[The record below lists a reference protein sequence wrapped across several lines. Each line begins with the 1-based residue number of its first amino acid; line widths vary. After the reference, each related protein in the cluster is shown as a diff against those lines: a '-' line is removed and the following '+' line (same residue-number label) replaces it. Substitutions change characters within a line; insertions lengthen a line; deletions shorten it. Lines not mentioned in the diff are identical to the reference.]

1 MVLDDEWTEFIL
13 YLYLYSWL
21 PASVHILIVL
31 DRLHTLILCWKIC
44 IFLTL
49 CPNLTRCSC
58 MNLKLLNCIIFGLS
72 QYILLYY
79 LPIYLY
85 VLCSRLSPIFSFLY
99 SICPPYFLWSP
110 PPALN
115 YKHCVL
121 FQAFKA
127 SAGYMPV
134 LRGGMRAWDY
144 PSMGWHKRE
153 GGGLRLSDIYQQACF
168 CILTDRQIDR

>member
-1 MVLDDEWTEFIL
+1 MTPCV
-13 YLYLYSWL
+13 
-21 PASVHILIVL
+21 VHILIVL

-85 VLCSRLSPIFSFLY
+85 YLPIYLYYLPIYLYYLSIYLYYLPIYLYVLCSRLSPIFSFLY
-99 SICPPYFLWSP
+99 SICPPYFLWTP

-134 LRGGMRAWDY
+134 LRGGD
-144 PSMGWHKRE
+144 E
-153 GGGLRLSDIYQQACF
+153 GVGLS
-168 CILTDRQIDR
+168 